1 MDEQNVNETVQS
13 EKQDGKLSGA
23 TMKSPFLT
31 KLENFWYHYKWP
43 FLIGLFVLVVLI
55 VCLVQCSSKSDY
67 DMYVMYAG
75 PVTLTQEDIE
85 DIKTSLEPY
94 VTDLNEDGEI
104 TIAVRNLVI
113 YSLAELEKKE
123 EEGVDVSFLANTSQM
138 NTEVFD
144 NEIQAGEAVIC
155 LLDPALFE
163 SVCRQG
169 GFMEQTF
176 AEGTAPTYA
185 KRGTVETKDE
195 DGKKQTYEGYF
206 GYRLGGMDLHKLP
219 GLSRMRGDTVLCVRK
234 ISTMQ
239 SLFGKKKAERHH
251 ANNVVIF
258 DRILAGEQ
266 E

>member
-1 MDEQNVNETVQS
+1 MEEQNVNETLQS

-43 FLIGLFVLVVLI
+43 FLIGLFTLVVLI

-67 DMYVMYAG
+67 DIYVMYAG

-113 YSLAELEKKE
+113 YSLAELEKKKK
-123 EEGVDVSFLANTSQM
+123 EGVDVSFLANTSQM

-163 SVCRQG
+163 SVCLQG
-169 GFMEQTF
+169 GFMEQSF
-176 AEGTAPTYA
+176 SEKVPDYARLGKIKVKNQAGTE
-185 KRGTVETKDE
+185 TVR
-195 DGKKQTYEGYF
+195 EGYF

-219 GLSRMRGDTVLCVRK
+219 GLSRLRGDTVLCVRK

-251 ANNVVIF
+251 ANNVAIF
-258 DRILAGEQ
+258 NRIIAGE
-266 E
+266 EE

>member
-176 AEGTAPTYA
+176 EGEAPDYA
-185 KRGTVETKDE
+185 MFSTVEEKNE
-195 DGKKQTYEGYF
+195 AGQLLKRQAVF
-206 GYRLGGMDLHKLP
+206 GYQLSEMELYKKPGFKCLP
-219 GLSRMRGDTVLCVRK
+219 RNTVLCVRK

-239 SLFGKKKAERHH
+239 SLFGKKKAEENH
-251 ANNVVIF
+251 ANNVEVF
-258 DRILAGEQ
+258 YAILKSE
-266 E
+266 ED